1 MCFELKHRVLDG
13 FGIASD
19 GRLNHSTEQGHDCCV
34 LMRVGKPLR
43 ILEVLGAEKADGS
56 SRVIWCEWNDYYIDV

>member
-19 GRLNHSTEQGHDCCV
+19 GRLHHSTEQGHDCCV
-34 LMRVGKPLR
+34 FIRIGKSLR

-56 SRVIWCEWNDYYIDV
+56 SGVI